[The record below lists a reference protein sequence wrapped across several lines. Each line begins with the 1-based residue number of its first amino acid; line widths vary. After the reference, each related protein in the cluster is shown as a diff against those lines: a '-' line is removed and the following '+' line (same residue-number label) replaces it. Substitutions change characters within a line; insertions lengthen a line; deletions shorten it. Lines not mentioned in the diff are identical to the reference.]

1 MEKKLSIKFT
11 VLAVFSII
19 IFAFAVSPVQLQN
32 DTFYTIKIGE
42 YIMQNGVTTEEP
54 FAWHEGLNYT
64 FPHWAYDVFI
74 YLIYD
79 IGGMTGIYLSTVML
93 AAILGICIYFVN
105 TKLNKN
111 QLLSF
116 FMALAVMY
124 LIKDFI
130 AARAQLVTFILFL
143 LAVFFME
150 KFYETKKKR
159 YGVALVIIPII
170 IANVHS
176 AVFPFY
182 FILLMPYIGEY
193 LISLLA
199 NSDLFIIKQKI
210 KKQSKKIELE
220 EQKENKK
227 EEDIIKLKEKL
238 SEYEQKLEKIQK
250 RKENKNSY
258 KIILEKNS
266 AGKWLIVI
274 AIICAFSGLLTPI
287 GDMPYTYL
295 TRIAEGNTTQSI
307 SEHLPLTLAKDENFA
322 SLLAVAIILLMFTDA
337 KMKLRDW
344 FMLGGLIVLAF
355 ISRRQESM
363 VYLIGTIMLGKVI
376 SYLMDK
382 YDPKGTETV
391 MKFMVSL
398 CGKIITISLVL
409 AVTLVLVKPKM
420 SEQFISERN
429 YPVKLADYMLENLD
443 VENIRIFNEYNYGSY
458 LLYRG
463 IPVFIDSRSDLY
475 TPQFNDGI
483 DIFSDFMS
491 ITNLNSDY
499 NAKFEKYGITHVVL
513 YKNAKLNLLLKK
525 DSNYNLLYSDDSL
538 CLYERINA

>member
-525 DSNYNLLYSDDSL
+525 DSNYNLLYSDDSF

>member
-220 EQKENKK
+220 EQKENQK

-525 DSNYNLLYSDDSL
+525 DSNYNLLYSDDSF